1 MIVPFFSQ
9 IGPEAGGKLLAVEAR
24 VQAFFNRDALEV
36 GLPELLV
43 EFLAC
48 RQFFLG
54 KMWREGFREPDLFYL
69 SLSIIVI
76 AIGAVGIIDE
86 PRLVGETVGEVM
98 QGERIYIIYRCQG
111 GEINTVGCL
120 LEAGELDDAAAFA
133 AHLLPYLRAFQ
144 HIGVGEVID
153 ILSFRVEEFAQVAEE
168 QLVHAGKFGEPAR
181 RNSPQEFPPHES
193 RRSVPY
199 PLSESGVGRDLQHLV
214 VE

>member
-1 MIVPFFSQ
+1 MIVPFLGQ
-9 IGPEAGGKLLAVEAR
+9 IGPKSGGKLLSMQAQ
-24 VQAFFNRDALEV
+24 VQAFFNRDALEI

-43 EFLAC
+43 ELLAC
-48 RQFFLG
+48 GQFFLG
-54 KMWREGFREPDLFYL
+54 KMRREGFREPDLFYL
-69 SLSIIVI
+69 SLSIMVI
-76 AIGAVGIIDE
+76 AIGAAGIIDE

-111 GEINTVGCL
+111 GEINAVGCL

-153 ILSFRVEEFAQVAEE
+153 VLSFRVEEFAQVAEE

-181 RNSPQEFPPHES
+181 RNSPQEFPFHES

-199 PLSESGVGRDLQHLV
+199 PLGESGVGRDLQHLV